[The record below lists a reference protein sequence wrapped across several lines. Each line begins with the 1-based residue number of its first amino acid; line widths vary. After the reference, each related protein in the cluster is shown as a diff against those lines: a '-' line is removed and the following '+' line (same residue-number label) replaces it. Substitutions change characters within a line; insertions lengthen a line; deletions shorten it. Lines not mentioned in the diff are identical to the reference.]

1 NLVIELFDP
10 GDAKGNHSVEIID
23 PSGSNPPCTWLA
35 NQDKGGGNGQ
45 DAGTATSCVIGT
57 SKSGGGGKF
66 NNWTPTIWI
75 TLPIDYTC
83 AADCWWKVRYNYPGE
98 TTDTTTWSA
107 YIDGN
112 PLRLVE

>member
-1 NLVIELFDP
+1 MGIGAIPAYP
-10 GDAKGNHSVEIID
+10 GRHRGDREVGVARRDRIGVRVHV
-23 PSGSNPPCTWLA
+23 
-35 NQDKGGGNGQ
+35 
-45 DAGTATSCVIGT
+45 GTEASCVIGT

-66 NNWTPTIWI
+66 NNWTLTIWI
-75 TLPIDYTC
+75 TLPVDYAC